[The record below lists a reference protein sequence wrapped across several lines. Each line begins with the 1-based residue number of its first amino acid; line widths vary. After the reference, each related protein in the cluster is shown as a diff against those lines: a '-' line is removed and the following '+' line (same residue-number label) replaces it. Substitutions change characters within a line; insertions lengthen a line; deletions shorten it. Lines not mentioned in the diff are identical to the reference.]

1 MHVIMKKISS
11 GADYQGE
18 EEFMGTLQELQRREA
33 KLAQELR
40 RQEQFEQQHMQSV
53 KKQLQMMQKGGV
65 EKPKMVQKVAP
76 GLQK

>member
-33 KLAQELR
+33 KLA
-40 RQEQFEQQHMQSV
+40 
-53 KKQLQMMQKGGV
+53 
-65 EKPKMVQKVAP
+65 
-76 GLQK
+76 